1 MLKVFHTKKRD
12 SEAMGQEKK
21 IILGKILGVL
31 FILSAIPKAVGLQMA
46 VDNFNM
52 WLLGDEWRY
61 IVALVEI
68 VAGLLMFSKWERIG
82 TIILLGIMPAATLV
96 HIQFQEWI
104 MLPMPI
110 ILGLLLFYYNQ
121 KIRP

>member
-1 MLKVFHTKKRD
+1 MLKEFYTKKSD
-12 SEAMGQEKK
+12 SEAMGQENK

-31 FILSAIPKAVGLQMA
+31 FILSAIPKVVGLQMA
-46 VDNFNM
+46 VDNFNK

-96 HIQFQEWI
+96 HIQFQEWV

-121 KIRP
+121 KMRP